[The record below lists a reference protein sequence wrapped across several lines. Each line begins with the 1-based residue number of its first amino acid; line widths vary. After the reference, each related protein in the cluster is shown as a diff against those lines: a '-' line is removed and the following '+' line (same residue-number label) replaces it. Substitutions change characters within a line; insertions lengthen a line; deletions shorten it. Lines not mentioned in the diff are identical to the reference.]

1 MRTPQATATSISFL
15 ELSQG
20 VAANRLDQ
28 ENALPTDA
36 KATWCL
42 VPVSNVASAFQVVDK
57 QTGDCMFTRG
67 DLGGPIYAQ
76 PCIGQLGEDWA
87 VNRGSYNGD
96 PVVWFTSYY
105 WNVNVD
111 VYQDRRSPGPRSS
124 GTGPIRRRR
133 RSTN

>member
-1 MRTPQATATSISFL
+1 MTKSIGRLALALVALAAGAGAAAAGHAAAAHADTAGNCHQYQFQSRFL

-42 VPVSNVASAFQVVDK
+42 VPVSNVASAFQVVNK

-76 PCIGQLGEDWA
+76 PCIGQLGEA
-87 VNRGSYNGD
+87 RVTRASGK
-96 PVVWFTSYY
+96 P
-105 WNVNVD
+105 
-111 VYQDRRSPGPRSS
+111 
-124 GTGPIRRRR
+124 GTGL
-133 RSTN
+133 